1 MSLFISSIT
10 GRILD
15 DGSTP
20 AETIELQGVTAGQV
34 AAILTQYTPLETT
47 TANTANIGANA
58 AALAALQT
66 QVAALPAPPDLT
78 PYALAADLAAA
89 EGSIA
94 GNQSSL
100 TALSVSLTTG
110 LASKANQSA
119 LDALQLE
126 VAAKSTP
133 ASVDTKLQAFSN
145 TTAMN
150 SAIASAN
157 NATLASVASNYAL
170 RTVTDQL
177 ALDLAAKQS
186 GLDAD
191 TKIANALLDRP
202 SSTDLAA
209 AVNLKTTP
217 ADVDQRVATALLPY
231 TDTTGVNSLLAVR
244 DAQITAA
251 DAAIAV
257 LQAAGYQTA
266 PQVASAIATALLPH
280 PTQAILDAAL
290 ALRDA
295 RLDGHDS
302 EILALQSA
310 GPFASSSDLT
320 AAETSLQS
328 AIDAILAQLA
338 ALTTGGGTNL
348 INAQAWPGEITWD
361 WLVGTNQIRNLHV
374 SAPLSVS
381 VQNDNF
387 TLSLACDS
395 YNIAQADAAI
405 AAAIAAALLP
415 YETAAQRDAAIAAA
429 LAAFSTTAEVND
441 LIAAALTDYSTTA
454 EVNALIAT
462 ALADYSTTAQVNGL
476 IATAVGGIDLSNYY
490 ERAETYSQAEVN
502 AAVSGAID
510 ALNISQYRTESQ
522 VSTSISDALAPYYT
536 ASEVDAAIASN
547 GFNAADY
554 FTRTQSDSRYFPNNA
569 NPGNAE
575 VFTLVRD
582 SVSIPRQIRGILP
595 RAPLAWSYLFS
606 GTITELRCDAYSK
619 AEADGRYLSSTAYAS
634 TLDGR
639 YLVTNANAGS
649 SEVFTVI
656 RDPSAVPRQL
666 RGVLPR
672 APLGWSHILS
682 GTVTELTCD
691 AWSKTEADGRYAT
704 AAAISAVDSRVPAD
718 ISCTSLTASS
728 AVNTL
733 NFTATGNTT
742 GVDALFTQDVQTP
755 LLRPISAVDDHLRI
769 AAGLVSTRMVDNDG
783 ARVLAQFSGAEVH
796 MRVPSRCDYQLT
808 IDDVS
813 GPATGLLT
821 NAVSASIGDDL
832 LTINGGSNGVTVL
845 GAGLAVAGVA
855 RATMQV
861 RTPTLIADFGQVYLS
876 LQGGATGTRVLDASN
891 NEMLKIEADETQ
903 CLTRV
908 LSVTNSAA
916 ASTTGL
922 VIKNT
927 ATTGTAR
934 LQLDANTATGF
945 AQLQFAGTGTAP

>member
-1 MSLFISSIT
+1 MSLFVSSIT
-10 GRILD
+10 GRVLD

-34 AAILTQYTPLETT
+34 AMILTQYTPLETT

-94 GNQSSL
+94 ANQSSL
-100 TALSVSLTTG
+100 TALSASLTTG
-110 LASKANQSA
+110 LAGKANQSA

-145 TTAMN
+145 TAAMN

-186 GLDAD
+186 GLDVD

-202 SSTDLAA
+202 STAALTA
-209 AVNLKTTP
+209 AVNLKTAP
-217 ADVDQRVATALLPY
+217 ADVDQKVATALLPY
-231 TDTTGVNSLLAVR
+231 TDTAGVNSLLAVR

-251 DAAIAV
+251 DAAIAA

-381 VQNDNF
+381 VQNENF
-387 TLSLACDS
+387 TLSLACDAYS
-395 YNIAQADAAI
+395 VAQADAAI

-429 LAAFSTTAEVND
+429 LVAFSTTAEVNG
-441 LIAAALTDYSTTA
+441 LITA
-454 EVNALIAT
+454 
-462 ALADYSTTAQVNGL
+462 ALADYSSTAQVNSL
-476 IATAVGGIDLSNYY
+476 IAAAVGAIDLSNYY

-502 AAVSGAID
+502 SVVSGAID
-510 ALNISQYRTESQ
+510 ALNITQYRTESQ
-522 VSTSISDALAPYYT
+522 VSTSISDALVPYYT

-547 GFNAADY
+547 SFNAADY

-582 SVSIPRQIRGILP
+582 SVSIPTQIRGILP

-649 SEVFTVI
+649 SEVFTII
-656 RDPSAVPRQL
+656 RDANAVPRQV

-704 AAAISAVDSRVPAD
+704 TAAISAVDSRVTALENSGGVPAD

-728 AVNTL
+728 AVNSL

-783 ARVLAQFSGAEVH
+783 STVLAQFSGAEIH
-796 MRVPSRCDYQLT
+796 MRVPTRCDYQLT
-808 IDDVS
+808 IDNVS

-821 NAVSASIGDDL
+821 NAVSARIGDDL
-832 LTINGGSNGVTVL
+832 LTINGGTNGVTVL

-855 RATMQV
+855 MQSHH
-861 RTPTLIADFGQVYLS
+861 PSADPDPDS
-876 LQGGATGTRVLDASN
+876 
-891 NEMLKIEADETQ
+891 
-903 CLTRV
+903 
-908 LSVTNSAA
+908 
-916 ASTTGL
+916 
-922 VIKNT
+922 
-927 ATTGTAR
+927 
-934 LQLDANTATGF
+934 
-945 AQLQFAGTGTAP
+945 

>member
-34 AAILTQYTPLETT
+34 ATILTQYTPLETT

-94 GNQSSL
+94 ASQSSL
-100 TALSVSLTTG
+100 TALSASLTTG
-110 LASKANQSA
+110 LAGKANQSA
-119 LDALQLE
+119 LDAMQLE
-126 VAAKSTP
+126 VATKSTP

-145 TTAMN
+145 TAAMN

-186 GLDAD
+186 GLDVD

-202 SSTDLAA
+202 TATDLTA
-209 AVNLKTTP
+209 AVNLKTAP
-217 ADVDQRVATALLPY
+217 ADVDQKVATALLPY
-231 TDTTGVNSLLAVR
+231 TDTAGVNSLLAVR

-251 DAAIAV
+251 DAAIAA

-266 PQVASAIATALLPH
+266 PQIASAIATALLPH

-328 AIDAILAQLA
+328 AIDSILAQLA
-338 ALTTGGGTNL
+338 ALSTGGGTNL

-361 WLVGTNQIRNLHV
+361 WLVGTNQLRNLHV

-381 VQNDNF
+381 VQNENF

-395 YNIAQADAAI
+395 YSIAQADAAI
-405 AAAIAAALLP
+405 AAAITAALLP
-415 YETAAQRDAAIAAA
+415 FETAAQRDAAIAAA
-429 LAAFSTTAEVND
+429 LTAFSTTAEVNG
-441 LIAAALTDYSTTA
+441 LIATALTDYSTTA
-454 EVNALIAT
+454 QVNAA
-462 ALADYSTTAQVNGL
+462 
-476 IATAVGGIDLSNYY
+476 IATAVGGINLSNYY

-502 AAVSGAID
+502 SVVSGAID
-510 ALNISQYRTESQ
+510 ALNITQFRTESQ
-522 VSTSISDALAPYYT
+522 VSTAISDALVQYYT
-536 ASEVDAAIASN
+536 ISEVDAAIASN
-547 GFNAADY
+547 SFDSSQY
-554 FTRTQSDSRYFPNNA
+554 YTRTQCDNRYFPANA

-582 SVSIPRQIRGILP
+582 NVSIPRQLRGILP

-619 AEADGRYLSSTAYAS
+619 AEADGRYLSSTGYTS

-639 YLVTNANAGS
+639 YLVTSANPGGA
-649 SEVFTVI
+649 EVFSLI
-656 RDPSAVPRQL
+656 RDASAVPRQL
-666 RGVLPR
+666 RGILPR
-672 APLGWSHILS
+672 APLGFSNILS

-691 AWSKTEADGRYAT
+691 AWSKTEADGRYGT
-704 AAAISAVDSRVPAD
+704 AAAISAIDARVTTLEGSGGVPAD
-718 ISCTSLTASS
+718 VSCNSLTASS
-728 AVNTL
+728 FVNTL

-755 LLRPISAVDDHLRI
+755 LVRPISAVDNHLTV
-769 AAGLVSTRMVDNDG
+769 AAGLVGIRLVEQDG
-783 ARVLAQFSGAEVH
+783 
-796 MRVPSRCDYQLT
+796 LT
-808 IDDVS
+808 IIADFAGAGIDLEQDVTVRS
-813 GPATGLLT
+813 DRTLACTTLSATVANLGTVAATSSISTTSSAGILSTGKIESSADLRAPLVRTLDGEALLT
-821 NAVSASIGDDL
+821 IQGGTSGISLDGDL
-832 LTINGGSNGVTVL
+832 LTKGTIRVDTSAPGPAAYLQLVGGT
-845 GAGLAVAGVA
+845 A
-855 RATMQV
+855 
-861 RTPTLIADFGQVYLS
+861 
-876 LQGGATGTRVLDASN
+876 GTRIFDNAANVLLEVQS
-891 NEMLKIEADETQ
+891 DETQ
-903 CLTRV
+903 CLSRV
-908 LSVTNSAA
+908 FSVTRAA
-916 ASTTGL
+916 AG
-922 VIKNT
+922 
-927 ATTGTAR
+927 R
-934 LQLDANTATGF
+934 R
-945 AQLQFAGTGTAP
+945 APC

>member
-34 AAILTQYTPLETT
+34 ATILTQYTPLETT
-47 TANTANIGANA
+47 TANTENIGANA

-94 GNQSSL
+94 ANQSSL
-100 TALSVSLTTG
+100 TALSASLTTG

-145 TTAMN
+145 TAAMN

-186 GLDAD
+186 GLDVD

-202 SSTDLAA
+202 SSTDLTA

-217 ADVDQRVATALLPY
+217 ADVDQKVATALLPY

-251 DAAIAV
+251 DAAIAA

-338 ALTTGGGTNL
+338 TLTTGGGTNL
-348 INAQAWPGEITWD
+348 INAQAWLGETTWD
-361 WLVGTNQIRNLHV
+361 WLVGTNTIRNLHAT
-374 SAPLSVS
+374 APLSVS
-381 VQNDNF
+381 LQNDNW

-395 YNIAQADAAI
+395 YSIAQADAAI
-405 AAAIAAALLP
+405 AAAITAALMP
-415 YETAAQRDAAIAAA
+415 YETAAQRDAAITAA
-429 LAAFSTTAEVND
+429 LAAFSTIAEVNG
-441 LIAAALTDYSTTA
+441 LIAAALADYSITAGVNSLIATALTDYSTTTQ
-454 EVNALIAT
+454 VNAA
-462 ALADYSTTAQVNGL
+462 

-490 ERAETYSQAEVN
+490 ERTETYSQAEVN
-502 AAVSGAID
+502 SVVSGAID
-510 ALNISQYRTESQ
+510 ALNITQFRTESQ
-522 VSTSISDALAPYYT
+522 VSTAISDALVPYYT

-547 GFNAADY
+547 SFNAADY
-554 FTRTQSDSRYFPNNA
+554 FTRTQSDSRFFPNNA

-619 AEADGRYLSSTAYAS
+619 AEADGRYLSSTGYTT

-656 RDPSAVPRQL
+656 RDASTVPRQL
-666 RGVLPR
+666 RGILPR

-691 AWSKTEADGRYAT
+691 AWTKAEADGRFYIRSLADSTFAPFSTETGLQNLNLQVIDHETRLSSLEASGGVPDPVVTGAVHGSGT
-704 AAAISAVDSRVPAD
+704 ALTLRAGSTNVRIEAQDTTTLANFGLDENFLGGAPRLRVDEE
-718 ISCTSLTASS
+718 
-728 AVNTL
+728 
-733 NFTATGNTT
+733 
-742 GVDALFTQDVQTP
+742 LF
-755 LLRPISAVDDHLRI
+755 
-769 AAGLVSTRMVDNDG
+769 
-783 ARVLAQFSGAEVH
+783 
-796 MRVPSRCDYQLT
+796 

-813 GPATGLLT
+813 GTAAGLKT
-821 NAVSASIGDDL
+821 NAVSARPGDNL
-832 LTINGGSNGVTVL
+832 LTISGGVNGVSVI
-845 GAGLAVAGVA
+845 GAGLAVAGIA
-855 RATMQV
+855 RATAQV
-861 RTPTLIADFGQVYLS
+861 TTPVLATDAGQIYLS
-876 LQGGATGTRVLDASN
+876 LVGGTTGTRVMDGSN
-891 NEMLKIEADETQ
+891 NELFKIEAAETQ
-903 CLTRV
+903 CLTRI
-908 LSVTNSAA
+908 LSD
-916 ASTTGL
+916 
-922 VIKNT
+922 
-927 ATTGTAR
+927 R
-934 LQLDANTATGF
+934 LGPFKRRRRRA
-945 AQLQFAGTGTAP
+945 